1 MLLQVC
7 PADGARRPRLWRA
20 TRPPVNLRSW
30 GMSRTRITIWNEY
43 LHEVREPAIATVY
56 PAGIHGALAEG
67 LAPEAGFEIRTA
79 TLAEPQHGLTDDVLA
94 ATDVMIWWGHM
105 GHHLVD
111 DAIVDKVHQQVL
123 SGMGLIV
130 LHSGHYSK
138 IFRRLMGTNCSLLW
152 READEKERLWVVE
165 PAHPVM
171 AGLPPYFELPAEEMY
186 GERFDVPTPDELL
199 MVSWFQGGEVFR
211 SCATWRRGHG
221 RVVYFRPGH
230 EEYPTYRDE
239 NVLRVIA
246 NACRW
251 AARAID
257 SPTNH
262 APNVEALEW
271 VPGASARAAAAA
283 SAGSESVG

>member
-1 MLLQVC
+1 MS
-7 PADGARRPRLWRA
+7 A
-20 TRPPVNLRSW
+20 TNPVNV
-30 GMSRTRITIWNEY
+30 TVWNEF
-43 LHEVREPAIATVY
+43 LHEVEEPEIGAVY
-56 PAGIHGALAEG
+56 PTGIHGAIAEG
-67 LAPEAGFEIRTA
+67 LSADPGLAIRTA
-79 TLAEPQHGLTDDVLA
+79 TLAEPSHGLTDDVLGR
-94 ATDVMIWWGHM
+94 TDVLIWWGHK
-105 GHHLVD
+105 GHHRVED
-111 DAIVDKVHQQVL
+111 RIVDAVQQQVL

-165 PAHPVM
+165 PSHPVM
-171 AGLPPYFELPAEEMY
+171 EGVPPYFELEREEMY

-230 EEYPTYRDE
+230 EEYPTYRNE
-239 NVLRVIA
+239 HVLRIIA
-246 NACRW
+246 NSCHW
-251 AARAID
+251 AARRVRMRTD
-257 SPTNH
+257 D

-271 VPGASARAAAAA
+271 VPGASAAAAARA
-283 SAGSESVG
+283 RAGSDSVG

>member
-1 MLLQVC
+1 M
-7 PADGARRPRLWRA
+7 
-20 TRPPVNLRSW
+20 
-30 GMSRTRITIWNEY
+30 RTINVTVWNEY
-43 LHEVREPAIATVY
+43 LHEVQEPEIGEVY

-67 LAPEAGFEIRTA
+67 LGANDDLAVRTA
-79 TLAEPQHGLTDDVLA
+79 TLAEPAHGLTDEVIA

-111 DAIVDKVHQQVL
+111 NGVVAKVHEAVL

-152 READEKERLWVVE
+152 REANEKERLWVLE
-165 PAHPVM
+165 PSHPIM
-171 AGLPPYFELPAEEMY
+171 EGLPPYFELEAEEMY

-230 EEYPTYRDE
+230 EEYPTYRNE
-239 NVLRVIA
+239 HVLRVIT

-251 AARAID
+251 AARTVNIA
-257 SPTNH
+257 TNH

-283 SAGSESVG
+283 QAGADSVGS